1 MEKLGPQ
8 IIEACTQF
16 IRSDPKTLRQVVG
29 SIMGVKIPRKTL
41 DDMVM
46 ETMLKFQCDGCD
58 KEFIVTDHQVDT
70 DTLTC
75 PHCQEEIEVPEL
87 DDEE

>member
-1 MEKLGPQ
+1 
-8 IIEACTQF
+8 
-16 IRSDPKTLRQVVG
+16 
-29 SIMGVKIPRKTL
+29 
-41 DDMVM
+41 M